1 MLEHFRPHR
10 VPVPDLEQR
19 DEKTY
24 GTQRYRC
31 RPSKLTTGEID
42 TILRQPN
49 RTLRELADN
58 LGVSHETV
66 RTIRKGR
73 W

>member
-1 MLEHFRPHR
+1 MLEHFRPCR
-10 VPVPDLEQR
+10 VPVPDLIQSER
-19 DEKTY
+19 TPG

-31 RPSKLTTGEID
+31 RPSKLTNDEID

-49 RTLRELADN
+49 RPLRELAGN

-66 RTIRKGR
+66 RTIRKRR